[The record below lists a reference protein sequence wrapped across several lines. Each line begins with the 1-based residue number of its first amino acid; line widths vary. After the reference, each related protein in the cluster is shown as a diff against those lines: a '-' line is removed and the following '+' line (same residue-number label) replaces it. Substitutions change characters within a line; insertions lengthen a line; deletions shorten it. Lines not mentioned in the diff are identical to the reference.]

1 MLPTI
6 AGRPVKVLI
15 VDDEPDICLMM
26 RTLLEGEGC
35 DVSAVHTGGEAVE
48 IFKRED
54 FDIVFTD
61 LKLPDINGLE
71 VVSRIASASPRSQTI
86 VMTGYATVET
96 AVEAVKNGACDY
108 LPKPLSINYIR
119 LLCRRAVEKITMMEE
134 ITRLRS
140 GLVDAFSMEN
150 IAGKSAAITKVLTLV
165 RQTAQSDSPVFIT
178 GESGTGKELVA
189 RAIHYHSG
197 RRSGR
202 FAAINCGAIAS
213 ELIESELFGHV
224 RGAFT
229 GADRDK
235 KGFFEISSGGTLFF
249 DEITEMPPARQV
261 KLLRVLQEGEFY
273 RVGSTEVIKMDARI
287 IAASNRSVEELVADG
302 SFRRDLYYRLHVI
315 SIHIPPLRERRQ
327 DIPILITRYLHKR
340 SPSINTGPN
349 TDDTAAHSKIAHEA
363 EITHEAVN
371 ALMEYDFPGN
381 VRELENALEYALTV
395 SRGGILRYEDLPA
408 TIREKRPLS
417 FPIASPPPAG
427 HPTDQLSGLPG
438 GGDIQPLNPALLQ
451 YERALI
457 TAALRRCGGN
467 VSKAARALDIHRQS
481 LQQKLKRLA
490 IDPARL

>member
-1 MLPTI
+1 MVPSI

-15 VDDEPDICLMM
+15 VDDEPDICLML
-26 RTLLEGEGC
+26 RTLLKGEGC
-35 DVSAVHTGGEAVE
+35 DVSAVHTGGAAVE
-48 IFKRED
+48 TVRRED

-61 LKLPDINGLE
+61 LKLPDITGLE
-71 VVSRIASASPRSQTI
+71 VVSRITAASPRSQTI
-86 VMTGYATVET
+86 VMTGYATIET

-108 LPKPLSINYIR
+108 LPKPLSIDYIR
-119 LLCRRAVEKITMMEE
+119 LLCRRAVEKINMMDE
-134 ITRLRS
+134 ISRLRS
-140 GLVDAFSMEN
+140 GLDDASSTEN

-165 RQTAQSDSPVFIT
+165 RQTAQSGSPVFIT

-189 RAIHYHSG
+189 RAIHHNSG

-202 FAAINCGAIAS
+202 FTAINCGAVAS

-273 RVGSTEVIKMDARI
+273 RVGSTDVIKMDARI
-287 IAASNRSVEELVADG
+287 IAASNRNVEELVSDG

-327 DIPILITRYLHKR
+327 DIPPIINRYLHKR
-340 SPSINTGPN
+340 SPIKNTGSALP
-349 TDDTAAHSKIAHEA
+349 

-395 SRGGILRYEDLPA
+395 RRGGAIRREDLPA
-408 TIREKRPLS
+408 SIREKRPYALPFGLS
-417 FPIASPPPAG
+417 
-427 HPTDQLSGLPG
+427 SGQIS
-438 GGDIQPLNPALLQ
+438 GGDVKPLNAALLEC
-451 YERALI
+451 ERGLI
-457 TAALRRCGGN
+457 AAALRQSGGN
-467 VSKAARALDIHRQS
+467 VSGAARALGLHRQS
-481 LQQKLKRLA
+481 LQQRLKRLA
-490 IDPARL
+490 IDPAKA